1 MEPGPDTEPIP
12 SYRCGRREMPVL
24 AAARE
29 QGNLTV
35 NGLGLLL
42 NQGRVAFDAWFGI
55 RPEITPALLE
65 AVAATF

>member
-1 MEPGPDTEPIP
+1 
-12 SYRCGRREMPVL
+12 MPVL
-24 AAARE
+24 AAVRE
-29 QGNLTV
+29 HRHLTV
-35 NGLGLLL
+35 NGWGLLL

>member
-1 MEPGPDTEPIP
+1 MEPGRDTEPIP
-12 SYRCGRREMPVL
+12 SYRCGRCEMPVL
-24 AAARE
+24 AAVRE
-29 QGNLTV
+29 HRHLTV
-35 NGLGLLL
+35 NGWGLLL